1 VAIAAMTIKRKAGHI
16 RPSTF
21 RDRYQDALRELIEA
35 KMRGLPVKVRAE
47 VRPPPVLDLMA
58 ALKRS
63 LAEESGDTRRQQP
76 KPKRRTASDRRQR
89 NLLLPVSGGQTREP
103 DGAAQRGPTRQ
114 RKKA

>member
-1 VAIAAMTIKRKAGHI
+1 
-16 RPSTF
+16 
-21 RDRYQDALRELIEA
+21 
-35 KMRGLPVKVRAE
+35 
-47 VRPPPVLDLMA
+47 VLDLMA

-63 LAEESGDTRRQQP
+63 LAEERSDTRP
-76 KPKRRTASDRRQR
+76 KSKPKRKTASDRRQR